1 MRNLQEQVKKAFCYQ
16 KLFWPFTVWI
26 NCSSDLKNY
35 ANSRPSAWNFKSF
48 SRSLEQIFLTFG
60 QNNFVNKISQKN
72 KQKWKNQQCVIMGKI
87 NVARL
92 KRWCYRV
99 APRGAHSCAPASWP
113 ARRGVTAVS
122 RPGRLHCGRL
132 SWVAAKK
139 CVKHLTLAWRHP
151 GVAAKKIG
159 LIS

>member
-1 MRNLQEQVKKAFCYQ
+1 MLP
-16 KLFWPFTVWI
+16 KLFSPFSVWI
-26 NCSSDLKNY
+26 NCSCDPKTF
-35 ANSRPSAWNFKSF
+35 ANSSASNFKSF

-60 QNNFVNKISQKN
+60 QNNFGNKIPLCRVRRCNKNSQKN